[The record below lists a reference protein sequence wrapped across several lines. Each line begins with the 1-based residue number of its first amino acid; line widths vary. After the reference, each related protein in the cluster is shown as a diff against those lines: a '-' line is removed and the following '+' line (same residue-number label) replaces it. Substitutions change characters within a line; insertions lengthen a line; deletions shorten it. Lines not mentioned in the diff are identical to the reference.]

1 MMKKLILF
9 FIFSAVLSVWLS
21 AEVNSIRIAK
31 QYGFNTLPF
40 TVITE
45 RKLVQKYAKEAGLG
59 DNVKIEWIT
68 LAGGSA
74 TNEALL
80 SGSVDISS
88 SGVAPFVRLW
98 DKTNGRVKAIASSG
112 KDTIG
117 LVSSNPKV
125 KSIKDLGE
133 KDRIALAAVKVSI
146 QSLILQIAAAKE
158 YGIEN
163 YDKFDHLT
171 VTLGNPDALV
181 ALTSG
186 KSEITAHFGR
196 EPYTSIELQN
206 PNIHEILNSADVVGK
221 GITTGVYSTTK
232 EFYDKNPKLTASF
245 IKALDEANEWINANK
260 KEAIELYIKSE
271 NSKESVSVL
280 LSILEK
286 GGADFSPKVAGVTV
300 FSDFLYKVGA
310 IKSQPKQEDLL
321 F

>member
-1 MMKKLILF
+1 MKKFFLIFAAFLM
-9 FIFSAVLSVWLS
+9 S
-21 AEVNSIRIAK
+21 AELFAEANSLRIAK

-45 RKLVQKYAKEAGLG
+45 HKLVQKYAKEAGLG
-59 DNVKIEWIT
+59 DGVKIEWVT

-88 SGVAPFVRLW
+88 SGVAPFIRLW
-98 DKTNGRVKAIASSG
+98 DKTKGKVKAIASSG

-117 LVSSNPKV
+117 LVSSNKNV
-125 KSIKDLGE
+125 KSIRDLTDKD
-133 KDRIALAAVKVSI
+133 KIALPAAKVSI
-146 QSLILQIAAAKE
+146 QSLVLQIAAAKE
-158 YGIEN
+158 YGIKN

-171 VTLGNPDALV
+171 VTLGNPDAFV

-221 GITTGVYSTTK
+221 GVTTGVYSTTE
-232 EFYDKNPKLTASF
+232 EFYKANPKLIASF
-245 IKALDEANEWINANK
+245 IKALDEANAWINSHK

-271 NSKESVSVL
+271 KSKESPSVL
-280 LSILEK
+280 LSILEN
-286 GGADFSPKVAGVTV
+286 GNAEFSSKASDITV
-300 FSDFLYKVGA
+300 FSDFLYETGA
-310 IKSQPKQEDLL
+310 IKSKPKQKDL
-321 F
+321 FF